1 MYSSKIGEN
10 TLLAE
15 KLVTLCHKNFTMQ
28 NILVPIGFTENAK
41 NTLQYAI
48 DFASETNANVFV
60 FRAYS
65 AQSKM
70 GTMIN
75 VDNIIERETNLY
87 LRTMVNSVDKKNV
100 EIKLIS
106 AKGSVADS
114 ILAIDDELG
123 IDLIIV
129 GAKSN
134 SIREEI
140 FLGKTAGS
148 IVKQTDV
155 PVLTVPE
162 DYKFTPIKNIL
173 LAFKSGVLK
182 SKTALNPLQF
192 IIKKFDAQVNL
203 LLVKT
208 PNYEQEDLILHK
220 DLEKLQASLTITENA
235 TTFQGVLEHIK
246 IHNPDML
253 CVFRRRR
260 GFFKKLWEKNTIL
273 KEEFYTN
280 VPLLILKGK

>member
-1 MYSSKIGEN
+1 
-10 TLLAE
+10 
-15 KLVTLCHKNFTMQ
+15 MQ
-28 NILVPIGFTENAK
+28 HILVPIGFTENAQ

-48 DFASETNANVFV
+48 DFATEINAKIFV

-65 AQSKM
+65 SKSKA

-75 VDNIIERETNLY
+75 IDTIIERETNLY
-87 LRTMVNSVDKKNV
+87 LRTMVKSVDTKNIDV
-100 EIKLIS
+100 KLIS
-106 AKGSVADS
+106 AKGSVVDS
-114 ILAIDDELG
+114 VIAIDDELG

-134 SIREEI
+134 SIREEL

-148 IVKQTDV
+148 IVKQANV
-155 PVLTVPE
+155 PVLAIPE
-162 DYKFTPIKNIL
+162 GYKYAPIKSVL
-173 LAFKSGVLK
+173 MAFKSGILK
-182 SKTALNPLQF
+182 SKTALYPLQHLV
-192 IIKKFDAQVNL
+192 KKFNLEVNL

-208 PNYEQEDLILHK
+208 PNYKQEDLVLHK
-220 DLEKLQASLTITENA
+220 DLEKIQSTLTVTENA

-246 IHNPDML
+246 THNPDML
-253 CVFRRRR
+253 CVFRRKR

-273 KEEFYTN
+273 KEEFSTS

>member
-1 MYSSKIGEN
+1 
-10 TLLAE
+10 
-15 KLVTLCHKNFTMQ
+15 MQ
-28 NILVPIGFTENAK
+28 NILVPIGFTENAQ

-48 DFASETNANVFV
+48 DFASETNAKVFV

-65 AQSKM
+65 APTKM

-75 VDNIIERETNLY
+75 VNNIIERETNLY

-100 EIKLIS
+100 DIKLIS
-106 AKGSVADS
+106 AKGSLVDS
-114 ILAIDDELG
+114 ILSIDDELG

-134 SIREEI
+134 SIKEEI

-148 IVKQTDV
+148 IVKQTDL
-155 PVLTVPE
+155 PLLTVPE
-162 DYKFTPIKNIL
+162 NYKYIPIKNVL
-173 LAFKSGVLK
+173 LAFKSGILK
-182 SKTALNPLQF
+182 SKTALHPLQN
-192 IIKKFDAQVNL
+192 IVKKFNTQVNL

-208 PNYEQEDLILHK
+208 PNYEEEDLVIHK
-220 DLEKLQASLTITENA
+220 DLEKLQATLTVTENA

-246 IHNPDML
+246 THNPDML
-253 CVFRRRR
+253 CVFRRKR

-280 VPLLILKGK
+280 VPLLILKGKK

>member
-1 MYSSKIGEN
+1 
-10 TLLAE
+10 
-15 KLVTLCHKNFTMQ
+15 MQ
-28 NILVPIGFTENAK
+28 HILVPIGFTENAQ

-48 DFASETNANVFV
+48 DFATEINAKIFV

-65 AQSKM
+65 SKSKA

-75 VDNIIERETNLY
+75 IDTIIERETNLY
-87 LRTMVNSVDKKNV
+87 LRTMVKSVDTKNV
-100 EIKLIS
+100 DVKLIS
-106 AKGSVADS
+106 AKGSVVDS
-114 ILAIDDELG
+114 VIAIDDELG

-134 SIREEI
+134 SIREEL

-148 IVKQTDV
+148 IVKQANV
-155 PVLTVPE
+155 PVLAIPE
-162 DYKFTPIKNIL
+162 GYKYAPIKSVL
-173 LAFKSGVLK
+173 MAFKSGILK
-182 SKTALNPLQF
+182 SKTALYPLQHLV
-192 IIKKFDAQVNL
+192 KKFNLEVNL

-208 PNYEQEDLILHK
+208 PNYKQEDLVLHK
-220 DLEKLQASLTITENA
+220 DLEKIQSTLTVTENA

-246 IHNPDML
+246 THNPDML
-253 CVFRRRR
+253 CVFRRKR

-273 KEEFYTN
+273 KEEFFTS